1 MFYSECIKRNKEDE
15 VFMKIFFRSFII
27 TLIFSD
33 ADKYDIVGIVNDA
46 GRT

>member
-1 MFYSECIKRNKEDE
+1 
-15 VFMKIFFRSFII
+15 MKVCNVNFQTVII